1 MPASHGDGLPIGVI
15 PVDAI
20 FTPVRKVDYKTE
32 HVSIGQQTGYER
44 LILDVWTDGTTS
56 AAEVV
61 SQSAQLL
68 TEQLSVFSAVVIDS
82 EKEIEERLAGLPIS
96 VEQYNMP
103 LEQMGFSPRVFN
115 CLRRNK
121 ISKMGELLE
130 KSAKELLSLKKMGQ
144 KSVEEVQQRLEEIGF
159 TLKGAE
165 EKTEQGMPSEI
176 AEAEAEGQGMGNEV
190 SPDKGDYET

>member
-1 MPASHGDGLPIGVI
+1 
-15 PVDAI
+15 
-20 FTPVRKVDYKTE
+20 
-32 HVSIGQQTGYER
+32 
-44 LILDVWTDGTTS
+44 
-56 AAEVV
+56 
-61 SQSAQLL
+61 
-68 TEQLSVFSAVVIDS
+68 
-82 EKEIEERLAGLPIS
+82 
-96 VEQYNMP
+96 MP

-130 KSAKELLSLKKMGQ
+130 KSAKELLSLKTMGQ

-159 TLKGAE
+159 NLKGAE